1 MLRAESFQPCHRSPP
16 MRKAVLGEFLGTA
29 LMVGVGCGSVA
40 MGASHAVVSLSFGAV
55 VTLAIVLF
63 GPWSGAHINPAV
75 SIAFWRDGALQQGRV
90 LPYIGAQ
97 CLGAL
102 SASLLVQGAA
112 PTVVDPQ
119 LSLLEGFAIEVCIT
133 AVLMVSILFV
143 VQRTSSRPAVALWVG
158 ATVGVLAFLAGPLTG
173 ASMNPARTF
182 GPNLLNGL
190 WYTLPFY
197 FTATCLGAWLAYDIK
212 QWLFPDTGD
221 ITTEP
226 LS

>member
-1 MLRAESFQPCHRSPP
+1 
-16 MRKAVLGEFLGTA
+16 MRKAVVGEFLGTA
-29 LMVGVGCGSVA
+29 LMVGIGCGSVA
-40 MGASHAVVSLSFGAV
+40 MGASHPVISLTFGAV
-55 VTLAIVLF
+55 VTLAILLF
-63 GPWSGAHINPAV
+63 GPLSGAHINPAV
-75 SIAFWRDGALQQGRV
+75 SIAFWRDGALEQRRV

-102 SASLLVQGAA
+102 CASLLVQGAA

-119 LSLLEGFAIEVCIT
+119 LSLLEGFFIEVGIT
-133 AVLMVSILFV
+133 AVLMASILFV

-197 FTATCLGAWLAYDIK
+197 FTATCLGAWLACDIK
-212 QWLFPDTGD
+212 QRLFPDT
-221 ITTEP
+221 TRVKSEP

>member
-1 MLRAESFQPCHRSPP
+1 
-16 MRKAVLGEFLGTA
+16 MRKALLGEFLGTA
-29 LMVGVGCGSVA
+29 LMVGIGCGSVA
-40 MGASHAVVSLSFGAV
+40 MGASHPVISLTFGAV
-55 VTLAIVLF
+55 VTLAILLF
-63 GPWSGAHINPAV
+63 GPFSGAHINPAV
-75 SIAFWRDGALQQGRV
+75 SIAFWRDGALEQGRV

-97 CLGAL
+97 CLGAVC
-102 SASLLVQGAA
+102 ASLLVQGAA
-112 PTVVDPQ
+112 PTVVDSQ

-133 AVLMVSILFV
+133 AALMVSILFV
-143 VQRTSSRPAVALWVG
+143 VQRTSSRTAVALWIG

-197 FTATCLGAWLAYDIK
+197 FTATCLGAWLACDIK
-212 QWLFPDTGD
+212 QRLFPDTKRVK
-221 ITTEP
+221 TER

>member
-1 MLRAESFQPCHRSPP
+1 

-29 LMVGVGCGSVA
+29 LMVGIGCGSVA
-40 MGASHAVVSLSFGAV
+40 MGASHPVISLTFGAV
-55 VTLAIVLF
+55 VTLAILLF
-63 GPWSGAHINPAV
+63 GPFSGAHINPAV
-75 SIAFWRDGALQQGRV
+75 SIAFWRDGALEQGRV

-97 CLGAL
+97 CLGAVC
-102 SASLLVQGAA
+102 ASLLVQGAA
-112 PTVVDPQ
+112 PTVVDSQ

-133 AVLMVSILFV
+133 AALMVSILFV
-143 VQRTSSRPAVALWVG
+143 VQRTSSRTAVALWIG

-173 ASMNPARTF
+173 ASTNPARTF

-197 FTATCLGAWLAYDIK
+197 FTATCLGAWLACDIK
-212 QWLFPDTGD
+212 QRLFPDTKRVK
-221 ITTEP
+221 TER